1 MSQNKKI
8 WFASNDHPIE
18 MNLKMLNRHGMIAGA
33 TGTGKTI
40 TIKMLAEALSEAGVP
55 VFLADV
61 KGDLAS
67 LALPGSDNP
76 NMIERRQRF
85 GLTDDVFKYRAFPVN
100 FWDLYKEQG
109 MALRTTVSEVGPLML
124 ARMLGLNDVQEGVLS
139 IIFRYA
145 DDNGLLLL
153 DLKDLRALMNVVSE
167 NAKELQ
173 VKYGNISPSSIGAIA
188 RNLLVLEDAGG
199 NFFFGEPALQLTD
212 FLQVATSGEAFV
224 NILDATKLFLKPA
237 LYSSFMLWL
246 LSELFEVL
254 PEVGDL
260 DQPKLVFFFDEAHLL
275 FDEMPK
281 QLLQK
286 IEQVVKLI
294 RSKGVGIFFI
304 TQNPADIPGEI
315 LAQLGNKVQHALR
328 AYTPSEQR
336 AIKAAAN
343 SFRVN
348 PAFNTETVLTEL
360 ATGEAIVSVLDEKG
374 IPTMAERCFILP
386 PKSQFGSLDP
396 SYRAHI
402 INTCPLNQKYA
413 EAYDRESAYELL
425 TSEINK
431 KMDAEAQ
438 ARYDEQRRKDD
449 LAEKKL
455 QLEQQKLEAAE
466 QREYERKLK
475 AEQAAEEKRIREET
489 RKAELEERKAYR
501 NKQSSVV
508 TKITNSAVTTVG
520 REVGRSLIRGI
531 LGSFKGK

>member
-1 MSQNKKI
+1 MYLDKKI
-8 WFASNDHPIE
+8 WLALSDKRIE
-18 MNLKMLNRHGMIAGA
+18 LNPKMLNRHGMIAGA

-40 TIKMLAEALSEAGVP
+40 TIKVLAESLSEAGIP

-67 LALPGSDNP
+67 LALPGADNP

-85 GLTDDVFKYRAFPVN
+85 GLSDDIFKYSAFPVN
-100 FWDLYKEQG
+100 FWDLYTENG
-109 MALRTTVSEVGPLML
+109 MPLRTTVSEVGPLML

-167 NAKELQ
+167 RASELQ
-173 VKYGNISPSSIGAIA
+173 VKYGNISPASVGAIA
-188 RNLLVLEDAGG
+188 RSLLVLENAGG
-199 NFFFGEPALQLTD
+199 DHFFGEPALQLTD
-212 FLQVATSGEAFV
+212 FLQVATTGQAFI

-260 DQPKLVFFFDEAHLL
+260 DKPKLVFFFDEAHLL

-294 RSKGVGIFFI
+294 RSKGVGVFFI
-304 TQNPADIPGEI
+304 TQNPSDIPGEI

-328 AYTPSEQR
+328 AYTPAEQK
-336 AIKAAAN
+336 AVKAAAN

-348 PAFNTETVLTEL
+348 AEFDTETVLTEL

-374 IPTMAERCFILP
+374 IPTVAERCFILP
-386 PKSQFGSLDP
+386 PKSQFGTLDP
-396 SYRAHI
+396 NYRALI
-402 INTCPLNQKYA
+402 INTCPLNKKYGQMI
-413 EAYDRESAYELL
+413 DRESAYEML
-425 TSEINK
+425 TSQMIQEN
-431 KMDAEAQ
+431 DAA
-438 ARYDEQRRKDD
+438 ARAKFDEQKRKDE
-449 LAEKKL
+449 LAQKKL
-455 QLEQQKLEAAE
+455 EIEQQKLEAAQ
-466 QREYERKLK
+466 QREYDRKLK
-475 AEQAAEEKRIREET
+475 AEQAAEEKRLKEEA
-489 RKAELEERKAYR
+489 RKADLEERKAYR

-531 LGSFKGK
+531 LGSFKR

>member
-1 MSQNKKI
+1 MYLNEKI
-8 WFASNDHPIE
+8 WFADNGKPIE

-40 TIKMLAEALSEAGVP
+40 TVKMLAESLSEAGVP

-85 GLTDDVFKYRAFPVN
+85 GLSDDIFKYSAYPVN
-100 FWDLYKEQG
+100 FWDLYKENG

-145 DDNGLLLL
+145 DENGLLLL

-167 NAKELQ
+167 EASELQ
-173 VKYGNISPSSIGAIA
+173 IKYGNISPASLGAIA
-188 RNLLVLEDAGG
+188 RALLVLEDAGG
-199 NFFFGEPALQLTD
+199 NFFFGEPALELRD
-212 FLQVATSGEAFV
+212 FLQVATTGQAFI
-224 NILDATKLFLKPA
+224 NILDATKLFLNPS

-246 LSELFEVL
+246 LSELFEIM

-260 DQPKLVFFFDEAHLL
+260 DKPKMVFFFDEAHLL

-294 RSKGVGIFFI
+294 RSKGIGIFFV
-304 TQNPADIPGEI
+304 TQNPADIPGDI

-328 AYTPSEQR
+328 AYTPAEQR
-336 AIKAAAN
+336 AIKAAAK
-343 SFRVN
+343 SFREN
-348 PAFNTETVLTEL
+348 PEFDTEEVLTQL
-360 ATGEAIVSVLDEKG
+360 GTGEAIVSVLDEKG
-374 IPTMAERCFILP
+374 IPSVAERCCILP

-396 SYRAHI
+396 AYRAHI
-402 INTCPLNQKYA
+402 INTCPLNDKYA
-413 EAYDRESAYELL
+413 EIFDRESAYEML
-425 TSEINK
+425 TSRAAQAA
-431 KMDAEAQ
+431 DAEAQ
-438 ARYDEQRRKDD
+438 ARIDEQRRKDE
-449 LAEKKL
+449 LAQKKL
-455 QLEQQKLEAAE
+455 EIEQQKLDAARQKE
-466 QREYERKLK
+466 IDRQLK
-475 AEQAAEEKRIREET
+475 AEQAAEEKRIKEET
-489 RKAELEERKAYR
+489 RKAELEERKTYR

-531 LGSFKGK
+531 LGSFKK